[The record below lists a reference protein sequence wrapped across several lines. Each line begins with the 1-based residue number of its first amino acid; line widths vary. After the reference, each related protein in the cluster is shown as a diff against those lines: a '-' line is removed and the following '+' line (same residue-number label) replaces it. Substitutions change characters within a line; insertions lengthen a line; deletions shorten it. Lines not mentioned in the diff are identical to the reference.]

1 MHVCVCVCVHSD
13 ILINFSI
20 RLERFRFDDEQQQTW
35 ETPPGE
41 LIAAIEEVSVR
52 KGSLWHKH
60 ITTITLIRM
69 KVNKKI
75 KICRK
80 NSSNLNKKQAKILCK
95 HNFFEIQDYS

>member
-1 MHVCVCVCVHSD
+1 MFDYALTLYVCVCVHSD

-52 KGSLWHKH
+52 KGGSG
-60 ITTITLIRM
+60 T
-69 KVNKKI
+69 N
-75 KICRK
+75 
-80 NSSNLNKKQAKILCK
+80 IL
-95 HNFFEIQDYS
+95 Q